1 VRIASWEFNPSLW
14 PTLATLLVLPL
25 FMYLGLWQ
33 LDRAEQKRTLHGEFE
48 VRQAANEIN
57 LNREDGLRNN
67 FDELHWRKVT
77 IEGVFSRDINVLL
90 DNQVN
95 HGVAGY
101 FIYTP
106 FKLKEQDVWVLVN
119 RGWLPAG
126 DSRDNPPEIVLEEEA
141 LQIAGS
147 VKSPPNT
154 GILLAENIVEQL
166 GEGIIR
172 VQKLEL
178 PGIET
183 ALNLEL
189 LPYVVR
195 MAPESPAGFARPWR
209 APGSGEEKH
218 LGYAFQWFAMAAAI
232 LVIYLILN
240 IKRAK

>member
-1 VRIASWEFNPSLW
+1 MRIASWEFNPSLW

-33 LDRAEQKRTLHGEFE
+33 LDRAEQKCTLHGEFE

-101 FIYTP
+101 FIFTP

-126 DSRDNPPEIVLEEEA
+126 ASRDNPPEIVLEEEA
-141 LQIAGS
+141 LQITGS
-147 VKSPPNT
+147 VKLPPNT

-189 LPYVVR
+189 LPYLVR
-195 MAPESPAGFARPWR
+195 MAPESPAGFARSLES
-209 APGSGEEKH
+209 PGLRRRKASGLCFSVVCH
-218 LGYAFQWFAMAAAI
+218 GSRNTCNLF
-232 LVIYLILN
+232 N
-240 IKRAK
+240 T